1 MLHQK
6 FKESKELYA
15 EMVKITQGTIE
26 MERVIIIRIQRLRFI
41 LVKPLKNYKKKT
53 DLKKI

>member
-1 MLHQK
+1 
-6 FKESKELYA
+6 
-15 EMVKITQGTIE
+15 MVKITQGTIE